1 MRRAKND
8 WRGNCS
14 NQAGLSIQGSRGR
27 LRVVTQLVWGDISS
41 FGVIKAKPALAY
53 SLATIKT
60 KSFNG
65 VASMTKTTPT
75 WRLAKLPLAVSLAT
89 ALSAPAAMAVNF
101 NIGEIEGQFD
111 SQLSVGASWGIRG
124 ADKDLIGKNNGGR
137 GLSQTTDDSRQ
148 NFKQGETFSKIFK
161 GIHDLELK
169 YGDTGVFLRGKY
181 WYDFELK
188 DESRTFKDIDDSN
201 RKEGAQAS
209 GAELLD
215 AFVYHNYDIG
225 GLPGSVRLGK
235 QVVSWGEST
244 FIFSGINSVNP
255 VDVAAF
261 RRPGAEIK
269 EGLIP
274 VNMFYVSQSL
284 TDNLS
289 AEFFYQLDWE
299 QTVVD
304 NCGTF
309 FAQADI
315 IADGCDQNV
324 AVLTN
329 SATAVNVVNANAA
342 MRNYQ
347 ITGSPWSEGVV
358 VPRGSDRDAKDDG
371 QWGLAFRYFADPLNT
386 EFGAFFMNY
395 HSRNPIFS
403 GTGISPEALSAV
415 RSAVLTGMPSSLA
428 PVAVAGNG
436 SYFIEYPEDIKLYGL
451 SFSTTLPTGTAW
463 SGEISYR
470 PNAPVQLNTTDVLY
484 AGLKPLASLATIGPA
499 FAAAGVNNV
508 SLLDGVAGQDL
519 HGYRRKEITQLQ
531 TTFIHFFDQVMG
543 ASRLNLIGEI
553 GWTHVG
559 GLESSSEARYG
570 RDPVFGPGELPGNYT
585 ITTPGIAGTYSACVG
600 LNTSTLGSTSGDNRT
615 KNCNDDG
622 FTTTDSW
629 GYRVRAIWEYNDV
642 FAGVNLKPSVSWAHD
657 VNGYSPG
664 PGGNFEEG
672 RKAVSLGLDADYL
685 NTYTAGISY
694 TDFFGGDY
702 NTAVD
707 RDFVSVNFGMS
718 F

>member
-1 MRRAKND
+1 
-8 WRGNCS
+8 
-14 NQAGLSIQGSRGR
+14 
-27 LRVVTQLVWGDISS
+27 
-41 FGVIKAKPALAY
+41 
-53 SLATIKT
+53 
-60 KSFNG
+60 
-65 VASMTKTTPT
+65 MTKTTPT

-111 SQLSVGASWGIRG
+111 SQLSVGASWSVRG

-137 GLSQTTDDSRQ
+137 GLSQTTDDLRL
-148 NFKQGETFSKIFK
+148 NFKKGETFSKIFK

-188 DESRTFKDIDDSN
+188 DEQRLFKDIDDSN

-315 IADGCDQNV
+315 FADGCDQNL
-324 AVLTN
+324 AVLSN
-329 SATAVNVVNANAA
+329 SSAALNAINGALNATGGGAYVATA
-342 MRNYQ
+342 
-347 ITGSPWSEGVV
+347 SPWNEGVV
-358 VPRGSDRDAKDDG
+358 VPRGKDRDARDDG
-371 QWGLAFRYFADPLNT
+371 QWGVAFRYFADPLNT
-386 EFGAFFMNY
+386 EFGAYFMNY
-395 HSRNPIFS
+395 HSRSPIFS
-403 GTGISPEALSAV
+403 GTGISQQALNAIQT
-415 RSAVLTGMPSSLA
+415 AALTNAAALA
-428 PVAVAGNG
+428 PLAPLAVAGNG

-484 AGLKPLASLATIGPA
+484 AGLKPLTTLSVLGGTYTAS
-499 FAAAGVNNV
+499 GVNNV
-508 SLLDGVAGQDL
+508 SLLDGVTGQDL

-531 TTFIHFFDQVMG
+531 TTFVHFFDQVMG

-559 GLESSSEARYG
+559 GLENSSEARYG

-585 ITTPGIAGTYSACVG
+585 TGGNAYAACVG
-600 LNTSTLGSTSGDNRT
+600 LNTSTLGSTTAENRT
-615 KNCNDDG
+615 KNCNDEG
-622 FTTTDSW
+622 FTTSDSW
-629 GYRVRAIWEYNDV
+629 GYRMRAIWEYNDV
-642 FAGVNLKPSVSWAHD
+642 YAGVNLKPSISWSHD
-657 VNGYSPG
+657 VDGFSPG

-672 RKAVSLGLDADYL
+672 RKAVSIGLDADYL

-694 TDFFGGDY
+694 TDFFGGDF
-702 NTAVD
+702 NTLAD